1 MSKLLCPSYRCAE
14 GSLLLGV
21 VEADGSVAFASR
33 PLEVSQEFVDAA
45 REGRAAEKRFRF
57 AGPCHGANCGQ
68 WTDGRCG
75 IPEKVAR
82 LFAQAGRSS
91 TAPADCAIRD
101 RCRWFA
107 QQSYAACELCP
118 LVTTER
124 EC

>member
-21 VEADGSVAFASR
+21 VEPDGSVALAAQ
-33 PLEVSQEFVDAA
+33 PLEITRDFVDAA
-45 REGRAAEKRFRF
+45 FEGRTPEKRFRF

-68 WTDGRCG
+68 WTGGGCG
-75 IPEKVAR
+75 IPERVER
-82 LFAQAGRSS
+82 LLAAAGQRA
-91 TAPADCAIRD
+91 TAPAECAIRD

-107 QQSYAACELCP
+107 QRSYAACELCP
-118 LVTTER
+118 LITTER